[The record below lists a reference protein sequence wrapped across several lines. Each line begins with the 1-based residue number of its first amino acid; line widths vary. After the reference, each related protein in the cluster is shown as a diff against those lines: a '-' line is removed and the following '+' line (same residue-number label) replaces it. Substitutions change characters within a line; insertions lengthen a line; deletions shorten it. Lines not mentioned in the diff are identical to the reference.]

1 MDQCILKTKVI
12 CIWVETMK
20 IDWNWTKVL
29 ERFVTIVTVSVDI
42 IGVLF
47 FQVVSILEKL
57 ECKLKIFLIEEL
69 KIP

>member
-47 FQVVSILEKL
+47 FKVVSILEKL
-57 ECKLKIFLIEEL
+57 ECKFKIFLIEEL

>member
-29 ERFVTIVTVSVDI
+29 ERFVTIVAVSVDI

-57 ECKLKIFLIEEL
+57 KCKFKIFLIEEL